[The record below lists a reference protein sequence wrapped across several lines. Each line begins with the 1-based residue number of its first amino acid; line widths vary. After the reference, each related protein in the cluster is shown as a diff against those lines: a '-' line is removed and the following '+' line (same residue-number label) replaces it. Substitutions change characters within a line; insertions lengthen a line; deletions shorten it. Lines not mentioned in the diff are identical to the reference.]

1 MSLKAEKSV
10 DPAHARAEMQL
21 GLLCG
26 LGAYFLWG
34 ILPPYL
40 KSVGHVPP
48 IEIVAHRILWSVPFG
63 AMLIILRQ
71 QWPEVR
77 VAFFNRRILAM
88 LALSAIVISGNWLI
102 YVWAIGAERV
112 LEASL
117 GYYINPLMQVA
128 VGVFV
133 LGERLRRAQIA
144 AVGLAALGVGVL
156 TVGSGAFPWAGIALA
171 ILFTTYSY
179 VRKTTPVGAMPGL
192 FIETSLLSPV
202 ALAFLFWRAGA
213 GVGSFGTINFGTD
226 LLLILAGPVTVTPLV
241 LFALAARRLRLTTI
255 GFMQYLAPTMQFL
268 FGLYYGE
275 PFTLAH
281 AICFGAIWTALAI
294 FSVDAVRA
302 NRARR
307 RAAVSQNAGA

>member
-1 MSLKAEKSV
+1 MSSKSDASENSGSAALAE
-10 DPAHARAEMQL
+10 RRL
-21 GLLCG
+21 GLAAG

-34 ILPPYL
+34 VLPPYL
-40 KSVGHVPP
+40 KAVGHVPP
-48 IEIVAHRILWSVPFG
+48 VEIVAHRILWSVPFG
-63 AMLIILRQ
+63 AILIILRR

-77 VAFFNRRILAM
+77 LAIRDRRVIARLAM
-88 LALSAIVISGNWLI
+88 SAVMISGNWMI
-102 YVWAIGAERV
+102 YVWAIANDRV

-133 LGERLRRAQIA
+133 LGERLRRLQIA
-144 AVGLAALGVGVL
+144 AVALAAVGVSVL

-171 ILFTTYSY
+171 VFFTAYSY

-192 FIETSLLSPV
+192 FVETSLLSPI
-202 ALAFLFWRAGA
+202 ALAYLFWLAGS
-213 GVGSFGTINFGTD
+213 GVGSFGTVDRGTD

-241 LFALAARRLRLTTI
+241 LFSLAARRLRLTTI
-255 GFMQYLAPTMQFL
+255 GFMQYLAPTMQFF

-275 PFTLAH
+275 SFTLAH
-281 AICFGAIWTALAI
+281 AICFGMIWTALAI

-302 NRARR
+302 NRAEQ
-307 RAAVSQNAGA
+307 RAR